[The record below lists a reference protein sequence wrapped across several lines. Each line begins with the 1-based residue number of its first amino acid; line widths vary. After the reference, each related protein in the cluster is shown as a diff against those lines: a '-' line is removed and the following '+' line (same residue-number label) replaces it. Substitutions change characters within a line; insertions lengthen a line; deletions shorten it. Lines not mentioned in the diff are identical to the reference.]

1 MDKNTVLISVAC
13 LFKETRGKNKW
24 MSVQP
29 KEGAEWELPRIAV
42 RKGES
47 SARASIRMCGE
58 QLGIGAQVLEEAGR
72 AGGITT
78 VGKKTLPQR
87 TLYYLLIE
95 RDASGEVLAFYDAK
109 WLDYAKTVRNLPT
122 KRDRQMIKAARV
134 EQRKWKKKVEAEEKE
149 LARLEKLKEQ

>member
-13 LFKETRGKNKW
+13 LFKEVRGGKRKW

-29 KEGAEWELPRIAV
+29 EEGSQWELPRIAV

-58 QLGIGAQVLEEAGR
+58 QLGINAQVLEEAGR

-95 RDASGEVLAFYDAK
+95 RDAAEEVLAFYDSK

-134 EQRKWKKKVEAEEKE
+134 EQRKWKKKVEAEERE
-149 LARLEKLKEQ
+149 LAKLAKLKE